1 MSTKQRKLFP
11 RNPWCERHGEQA
23 ADTTAATARN
33 TSATVANA
41 ATTAATAPRP
51 PAQGAQG
58 GALSPAKPAKVR
70 ALAAWTS
77 SAKAGGVRGKGR
89 QTAAAKEEESGSDA
103 GAGEEASLA

>member
-1 MSTKQRKLFP
+1 
-11 RNPWCERHGEQA
+11 
-23 ADTTAATARN
+23 
-33 TSATVANA
+33 
-41 ATTAATAPRP
+41 
-51 PAQGAQG
+51 
-58 GALSPAKPAKVR
+58 VR